1 MTGAPELPATRWEEV
16 VLVALPAH
24 LAAEPA
30 ADDPQLWLRSSP
42 LMDLEDPKLRL
53 RVQAL
58 TQLCKNDR
66 EKALAL
72 YGYVKRLP
80 LARRMK
86 THTRN
91 AREVFDAGRG
101 DAPEKATLLVA
112 MLRIAGIPARVH
124 WVMVSGEI
132 LRGIAPGITRACRPI
147 VETWLHGRW
156 LRNDTYIFDPA
167 CMAAARQRLRD
178 RAWEWGYGIHVNGHM
193 VWNGYEDAFLG
204 GVPTECD
211 LMVVQDLGVFHD
223 TTGLLASRLFRR
235 RQSRLLLLYWNI
247 VAPLSDWAFRG
258 LRNELARPAARP
270 TRNHS

>member
-1 MTGAPELPATRWEEV
+1 MALSAQLPPG
-16 VLVALPAH
+16 LGP
-24 LAAEPA
+24 
-30 ADDPQLWLRSSP
+30 DDPQLWLGPSA

-58 TQLCKNDR
+58 TQLCKSER
-66 EKALAL
+66 EKAVAL

-80 LARRMK
+80 LARRFK
-86 THTRN
+86 THVRT

-124 WVMVSGEI
+124 WVVIGGEI

-147 VETWLHGRW
+147 VETWLHERW
-156 LRNDTYIFDPA
+156 LRTDTFIFDPA

-178 RAWEWGYGIHVNGHM
+178 RDWEWGYGIHVGGHM

-211 LMVVQDLGVFHD
+211 LMVVCDLGVFHD
-223 TTGLLASRLFRR
+223 TRGLIASRDFRR
-235 RQSRLLLLYWNI
+235 QQSRLRMLYWNV
-247 VAPLSDWAFRG
+247 VAPLCDWAYRG
-258 LRNELARPAARP
+258 LRNELSRPPARP
-270 TRNHS
+270 TRKPS